1 MSRIPSLSSPFL
13 LGFEEIERALDRVA
27 KAADG
32 YPPYN
37 IERLPRAGDI
47 PERLR
52 ITLAVAGFSRPE
64 LEITVEENELVIR
77 GRQKE
82 LEQTR
87 VFLHRGIAA
96 RQFQRT
102 FLLADGMRVANAEL
116 SDGLLVIDLERLE
129 EKRSVRRIEIS
140 PGATK

>member
-37 IERLPRAGDI
+37 IERLARDGDR

-52 ITLAVAGFSRPE
+52 ITLAVAGFSRGE
-64 LEITVEENELVIR
+64 LEITVEENELRIG
-77 GRQKE
+77 GRQNEADKG
-82 LEQTR
+82 R
-87 VFLHRGIAA
+87 VFIHRGIAA

-102 FLLADGMRVANAEL
+102 FLLADGMQVAGAEL
-116 SDGLLVIDLERLE
+116 RDGLLSIDLERPE
-129 EKRSVRRIEIS
+129 TVRAVRRVDIAA
-140 PGATK
+140 GD

>member
-13 LGFEEIERALDRVA
+13 LGFEEIERALGRVV

-37 IERLPRAGDI
+37 IERLARDGDR

-52 ITLAVAGFSRPE
+52 ITLAVAGFSRGD
-64 LEITVEENELVIR
+64 LEITVEENELRIR
-77 GRQKE
+77 GRQDE
-82 LEQTR
+82 TGQDR
-87 VFLHRGIAA
+87 IFIHRGIAA

-102 FLLADGMRVANAEL
+102 FLLADGMQVAEAEL
-116 SDGLLVIDLERLE
+116 RDGLLSIDLERPE
-129 EKRSVRRIEIS
+129 TVRAVRRIEIAA
-140 PGATK
+140 GG